1 MLPCLAYTELLAS
14 PVNAFNFEKTRQLCK
29 MVVDFVNPLFSD
41 SNSSLWQK
49 LRQLRL
55 IFFFCGSPYL
65 SAVTSKKTWNAASYS
80 DIGWEACTQ
89 LYSFVAVP
97 HLPWMNCLSLPLMT
111 SALVHIEA
119 AGPSSIPVHPHN
131 SSNSCTTPCYHCF
144 LKPFFLHQILKS
156 VNTGTPS
163 RCFSLVET
171 LRQD

>member
-55 IFFFCGSPYL
+55 IFFFLVGLPTFPL
-65 SAVTSKKTWNAASYS
+65 WHPKKQKNAASCS
-80 DIGWEACTQ
+80 DIRWEACTQ

-97 HLPWMNCLSLPLMT
+97 HFPWMNCLSLPLMT
-111 SALVHIEA
+111 SALVHVEA
-119 AGPSSIPVHPHN
+119 AGPSSIPVHPHH
-131 SSNSCTTPCYHCF
+131 SSNSCTTPCYYCS
-144 LKPFFLHQILKS
+144 LKPFFS
-156 VNTGTPS
+156 TPNIKICQHRHS
-163 RCFSLVET
+163 
-171 LRQD
+171 

>member
-49 LRQLRL
+49 LRQLGL
-55 IFFFCGSPYL
+55 IFFFCCCGSPYI
-65 SAVTSKKTWNAASYS
+65 SAVTC

-89 LYSFVAVP
+89 LYSCVTVP

-111 SALVHIEA
+111 SALVHVEA
-119 AGPSSIPVHPHN
+119 AGPSSIPVHPDH
-131 SSNSCTTPCYHCF
+131 SSNSCTTPCYYCS
-144 LKPFFLHQILKS
+144 LKPFFS
-156 VNTGTPS
+156 TPNIKICQHRHS
-163 RCFSLVET
+163 
-171 LRQD
+171 